1 MKFLPGRFHEAT
13 APSSIERFS
22 SAINLFS
29 SSWRTLP
36 VPPQFL
42 QAPSELKAKSS
53 ALNMRNLTP
62 QVGQVIIP
70 ISAPNFAAA
79 SAISKLEVTLWPL
92 GQTGE
97 PNLEKIKRRTLKVSV
112 VVPTVARS
120 FGTLGR

>member
-1 MKFLPGRFHEAT
+1 
-13 APSSIERFS
+13 
-22 SAINLFS
+22 
-29 SSWRTLP
+29 
-36 VPPQFL
+36 
-42 QAPSELKAKSS
+42 
-53 ALNMRNLTP
+53 MRKLTP